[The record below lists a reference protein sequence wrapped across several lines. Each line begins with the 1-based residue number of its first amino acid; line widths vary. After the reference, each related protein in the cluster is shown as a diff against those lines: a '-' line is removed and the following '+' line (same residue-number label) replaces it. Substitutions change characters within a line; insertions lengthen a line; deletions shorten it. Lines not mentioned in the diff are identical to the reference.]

1 MPTKAT
7 AAAKL
12 SGLKHSI
19 SETVSAYNTMADHAE
34 ERSEERV
41 EAFVDEHMDTS
52 TPFRKGVA
60 KQVGS
65 VLTVVTLGLSIILGI
80 LVYSQVQTALP
91 TPQNSELKN
100 ASDNSTGTFADSMEL
115 APVIMIVLLASVILA
130 VIQRFRG

>member
-7 AAAKL
+7 AAISAVKN
-12 SGLKHSI
+12 SI
-19 SETVSAYNTMADHAE
+19 GDHVSAYNAMADHAE

-41 EAFVDEHMDTS
+41 EAFIDEHMDTS
-52 TPFRKGVA
+52 TPVRKGVA

-91 TPQNSELKN
+91 QPENAELKN